1 MRFAQR
7 VGAPAPRASAPGA
20 SLPSMF
26 EPHSLLLFV
35 IAGLVLNLTPGPDLL
50 YITARSLG
58 QGWRAGAASSLGIA
72 AGCLV
77 HTAAAALGISVLLQS
92 SPLAYEAIRL
102 CGAAYLV
109 WLGVQALRQ
118 RGAAATVAELPPESL
133 RRVFW
138 QGFATNVLNPKVA
151 LFFLAF
157 LPQFADPARGAFALQ
172 VLVLGLIFIANGLW
186 VCLLVARSA
195 AAMAAWARRR
205 TGAMTWIQRGSGALL
220 VALGLHLAVNGRPA

>member
-1 MRFAQR
+1 MFD
-7 VGAPAPRASAPGA
+7 PGA
-20 SLPSMF
+20 
-26 EPHSLLLFV
+26 LLLFV
-35 IAGLVLNLTPGPDLL
+35 VAGLVLNFTPGPDLL

-58 QGWRAGAASSLGIA
+58 QGWRAGAASAFGIA

-77 HTAAAALGISVLLQS
+77 HTAAAALGLSVLLRA
-92 SPLAYEAIRL
+92 SPVAYDVLRL
-102 CGAAYLV
+102 SGAAYLIF
-109 WLGVQALRQ
+109 LGIQALRQ
-118 RGAAATVAELPPESL
+118 RAQAVGVAALPSASL

-172 VLVLGLIFIANGLW
+172 VLLLGLIFIFNGLW

-195 AAMAAWARRR
+195 AAMADWARRR
-205 TGAMTWIQRGSGALL
+205 AGAMSWIQRGSGALL
-220 VALGLHLAVNGRPA
+220 VGLGLHLALDRAR

>member
-1 MRFAQR
+1 
-7 VGAPAPRASAPGA
+7 
-20 SLPSMF
+20 MF

-35 IAGLVLNLTPGPDLL
+35 IAGLALNLTPGPDLL

-77 HTAAAALGISVLLQS
+77 HTAAAALGISALLQAA
-92 SPLAYEAIRL
+92 PLAYDAIRL
-102 CGAAYLV
+102 AGAAYLV
-109 WLGVQALRQ
+109 WLGVQALRP
-118 RGAAATVAELPPESL
+118 RAAAAGVAALPPESL

-172 VLVLGLIFIANGLW
+172 VLVLGLIFIGNGLW

-195 AAMAAWARRR
+195 AALAQWTGRR
-205 TGAMTWIQRGSGALL
+205 TGAIAWIQRGSGALL
-220 VALGLHLAVNGRPA
+220 VALGLHLALDGAVDGRRT

>member
-1 MRFAQR
+1 
-7 VGAPAPRASAPGA
+7 
-20 SLPSMF
+20 MF
-26 EPHSLLLFV
+26 DPQALLLFV
-35 IAGLVLNLTPGPDLL
+35 VAGLVLNLTPGPDLI

-77 HTAAAALGISVLLQS
+77 HTAAAALGVSVLLKA
-92 SPLAYEAIRL
+92 SPLAYDVLRL
-102 CGAAYLV
+102 AGAAYLI
-109 WLGVQALRQ
+109 WLGAQALRT
-118 RGAAATVAELPPESL
+118 RSVAAVAELPPASL
-133 RRVFW
+133 RAVFW

-186 VCLLVARSA
+186 VCLLVARAA
-195 AAMAAWARRR
+195 AAMADWARRR
-205 TGAMTWIQRGSGALL
+205 AGAMSWIQRGSGALL
-220 VALGLHLAVNGRPA
+220 VGLGLHLAVNGRPA

>member
-1 MRFAQR
+1 
-7 VGAPAPRASAPGA
+7 
-20 SLPSMF
+20 MF
-26 EPHSLLLFV
+26 DTHALLLFV
-35 IAGLVLNLTPGPDLL
+35 VAGLVLNLTPGPDLL

-58 QGWRAGAASSLGIA
+58 QGWRAGAASSFGIG

-77 HTAAAALGISVLLQS
+77 HTAAAALGISAVLAAA
-92 SPLAYEAIRL
+92 PLAYDAIRL

-109 WLGVQALRQ
+109 WLGVQALRT
-118 RGAAATVAELPPESL
+118 RALPATVTGLPPESL

-138 QGFATNVLNPKVA
+138 QGFVTNVLNPKVA

-172 VLVLGLIFIANGLW
+172 VLVLGLIFIFNGLW

-195 AAMAAWARRR
+195 AAMADWARRR
-205 TGAMTWIQRGSGALL
+205 TGAMNWIQRGSGALL
-220 VALGLHLAVNGRPA
+220 VGLGLHLAVNGRQA

>member
-1 MRFAQR
+1 
-7 VGAPAPRASAPGA
+7 
-20 SLPSMF
+20 MF
-26 EPHSLLLFV
+26 DPHALLLFV
-35 IAGLVLNLTPGPDLL
+35 IAGLVLNFTPGPDLL

-77 HTAAAALGISVLLQS
+77 HTAAAALGISVLLAA
-92 SPLAYEAIRL
+92 SPLAYDAVRL
-102 CGAAYLV
+102 AGAAYLV
-109 WLGVQALRQ
+109 FLGVQALR
-118 RGAAATVAELPPESL
+118 RRAAPGTVAELPPDSP

-138 QGFATNVLNPKVA
+138 QGFTTNVLNPKVA

-195 AAMAAWARRR
+195 AAMADWARRKA
-205 TGAMTWIQRGSGALL
+205 GAMTWIQRGSGALL
-220 VALGLHLAVNGRPA
+220 VGLGLHLAVNGRQA

>member
-1 MRFAQR
+1 M
-7 VGAPAPRASAPGA
+7 
-20 SLPSMF
+20 
-26 EPHSLLLFV
+26 
-35 IAGLVLNLTPGPDLL
+35 LNFTPGPDLL

-77 HTAAAALGISVLLQS
+77 HTAAAALGISVLLQA
-92 SPLAYEAIRL
+92 SPLAYDAIRL
-102 CGAAYLV
+102 AGAAYLV
-109 WLGVQALRQ
+109 WLGVLALRT
-118 RGAAATVAELPPESL
+118 RGATAEVAALPPDSQ
-133 RRVFW
+133 RKVFW
-138 QGFATNVLNPKVA
+138 QGFITNVLNPKVA

-195 AAMAAWARRR
+195 AAMAGWARRS
-205 TGAMTWIQRGSGALL
+205 TNAMTWIQRGSGALL
-220 VALGLHLAVNGRPA
+220 VGLGLHLAVNGRQT

>member
-1 MRFAQR
+1 
-7 VGAPAPRASAPGA
+7 
-20 SLPSMF
+20 MF
-26 EPHSLLLFV
+26 DPQALLLFV

-58 QGWRAGAASSLGIA
+58 QGWRAGAASSFGIA

-77 HTAAAALGISVLLQS
+77 HTAAAALGISVLLAA
-92 SPLAYEAIRL
+92 SPLAYDVLRL
-102 CGAAYLV
+102 AGAAYLI
-109 WLGVQALRQ
+109 WLGVQALR
-118 RGAAATVAELPPESL
+118 RRAPTAAVAALPADSL

-172 VLVLGLIFIANGLW
+172 VLVLGLVFIANGLW
-186 VCLLVARSA
+186 VCLLVARCA
-195 AAMAAWARRR
+195 AAMADWARRKA
-205 TGAMTWIQRGSGALL
+205 GAMDWIQRGSGALL
-220 VALGLHLAVNGRPA
+220 VGLGLHLAINGRQA

>member
-1 MRFAQR
+1 MFD
-7 VGAPAPRASAPGA
+7 PAA
-20 SLPSMF
+20 
-26 EPHSLLLFV
+26 LLLFV
-35 IAGLVLNLTPGPDLL
+35 VAGLVLNVTPGPDLL

-58 QGWRAGAASSLGIA
+58 QGWRAGAASAFGIG

-77 HTAAAALGISVLLQS
+77 HTAAAALGISVLLRA
-92 SPLAYEAIRL
+92 SPLAYDAIRL

-109 WLGVQALRQ
+109 FLGVQALRQ
-118 RGAAATVAELPPESL
+118 PATAAQLASLPAASM

-138 QGFATNVLNPKVA
+138 QGFVTNVLNPKVA

-172 VLVLGLIFIANGLW
+172 VLVLGLIFIVNGLW

-195 AAMAAWARRR
+195 AAVADWARER
-205 TGAMTWIQRGSGALL
+205 TGAMNWIQRGSGALL
-220 VALGLHLAVNGRPA
+220 VGLGLHLAVSGRQG

>member
-7 VGAPAPRASAPGA
+7 VGTPAPRASAPGA

-109 WLGVQALRQ
+109 WLGVQALR
-118 RGAAATVAELPPESL
+118 RRAVSATVAELPAESL

-205 TGAMTWIQRGSGALL
+205 AGAMTWIQRGSGALL
-220 VALGLHLAVNGRPA
+220 VALGIHLAVNGRPA